1 MIFHL
6 TRPLVPLAVLA
17 LVAAGCAS
25 ATSESATAG
34 PSSSDL
40 APTYTAAPGGS
51 GPRSGTRQV
60 SGKRRER
67 LDRRRHPKASG
78 ARSAPSA
85 AGSPG
90 VGAGRADQ
98 AKPTRTRTASAAA
111 APAGPVTVRDLRG
124 DLGPSAQ
131 GAPAFA
137 DIVAVRLSRQGDL
150 VEVRTTF
157 AGQVPRRQTGSKGM
171 NVASFFDV
179 DGNGMVDYEIW
190 ASLADNGWGTGYRDD
205 RRNKASFGLDTGIE
219 VSVKGDTLVTRFR
232 DDRIGG
238 ADGFRWSAASEWGS
252 YQSMAAST
260 SARDYAPDHGA
271 AAYPG

>member
-17 LVAAGCAS
+17 LVAAGCAPAS
-25 ATSESATAG
+25 SESATAG
-34 PSSSDL
+34 PRSSDL
-40 APTYTAAPGGS
+40 APTYTAAPGDS
-51 GPRSGTRQV
+51 GPRSGPRQV
-60 SGKRRER
+60 SGKRHER

-78 ARSAPSA
+78 ARPVPSA

-90 VGAGRADQ
+90 LGTGRADQ
-98 AKPTRTRTASAAA
+98 AKPTPTRTASAAS
-111 APAGPVTVRDLRG
+111 AGPVTVRDPRG

-131 GAPAFA
+131 GEPASA

-157 AGQVPRRQTGSKGM
+157 AGEVPRRQTGSKGM

-205 RRNKASFGLDTGIE
+205 RRNKASFGPDTGIE